1 MAIVTRIPC
10 TGQAVNQDHW
20 NRRTGHRP
28 ITAVLSESRYH
39 GSVTDQ
45 AHCGDSL
52 SGDPAGVTKPQRFA
66 AQPEDRAGG
75 AAPPHLADGYRPR
88 H

>member
-45 AHCGDSL
+45 AHWCCLAL
-52 SGDPAGVTKPQRFA
+52 S
-66 AQPEDRAGG
+66 
-75 AAPPHLADGYRPR
+75 PPDGIRSHCDLCHLFRTAVGIIQYIN
-88 H
+88 